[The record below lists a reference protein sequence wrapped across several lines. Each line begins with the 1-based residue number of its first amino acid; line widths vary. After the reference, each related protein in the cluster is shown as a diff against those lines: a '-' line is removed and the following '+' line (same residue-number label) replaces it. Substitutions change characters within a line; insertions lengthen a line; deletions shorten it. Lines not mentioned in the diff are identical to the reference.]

1 MICLNY
7 LTPLLKGTDFEL
19 DIFSETVLLIISII
33 NNISFYVKKKILF
46 Q

>member
-7 LTPLLKGTDFEL
+7 LTHLLKGTDFEL

-33 NNISFYVKKKILF
+33 NNISFM
-46 Q
+46 